1 MSARALAKAPPP
13 VGPDAKLIRLC
24 AAETAN
30 SQRFMALSE
39 KTADLRGPQPLEV
52 QRAYRLIV
60 DRTNKAREVISAMPA
75 ATLAGVRAKAEA
87 YRTGWPFPDYGS
99 DQDAIAQSL
108 IDDVL
113 RLLPEGGGA

>member
-1 MSARALAKAPPP
+1 MSARALAKAAP
-13 VGPDAKLIRLC
+13 VSLDAKLIRLC

-30 SQRFMALSE
+30 SQRFMALSA
-39 KTADLRGPQPLEV
+39 KTADLHGPQPPEV
-52 QRAYRLIV
+52 QQAYRLIV
-60 DRTNKAREVISAMPA
+60 DWTNRAREIISAMPA
-75 ATLAGVRAKAEA
+75 DTLAGVRAKAEA

-113 RLLPEGGGA
+113 RLLPAGGAA